1 MGLASHFG
9 PVKLI
14 PQASISGAGGLGGL
28 FTDANGNSIIGK
40 PTGGLINGAEKITV
54 WVNVTAIS
62 GTLGVFGETSPDGQ
76 NLTWGTILGGN
87 SGITSPGLYTFSYNG
102 SPVSM
107 IGFRWTL
114 GTSTD
119 TATVEGIF
127 FEGSL
132 A

>member
-9 PVKLI
+9 PSMII
-14 PQASISGAGGLGGL
+14 PPTSISGAGGLGGV
-28 FTDANGNSIIGK
+28 FTDNKGNQIIGS
-40 PTGGLINGAEKITV
+40 PVGGIINGAEKITI

-62 GTLGVFGETSPDGQ
+62 GTLGVFGETSPDGE
-76 NLTWGTILGGN
+76 NLTWGTVLGGN

-114 GTSTD
+114 GSSTD
-119 TATVEGIF
+119 TATIGGIW